1 MKILMVT
8 SPIVSLREPFK
19 GGTESF
25 VVSLANGMAS
35 AGHEVDI
42 LCKDADE
49 DNQFN
54 TLQLQESAFR
64 MADAITEESDGQ
76 KLFQAAQF
84 GLFDTEDYDI
94 IHFHSYY
101 HAMYDF
107 AFFHQRANVITLHS
121 PVSERLA
128 LTHKLNSSRS
138 KDIYV
143 AVSQRLAEQ
152 WRETISSELAII
164 PNGIDMAHLP
174 SPATKK
180 NDEIIWVGRLCEEK
194 NPVKAIHAA
203 QALNV
208 ALTLYGPISDK
219 PYFDECVSPLLK
231 GDIRYG
237 GHVSQHTLYSYISH
251 ARLLLITSDWKEPF
265 GLVTLEA
272 LALGTPVIGTDAAIP
287 KELRHSP
294 VTQTIDV
301 ADRDSLHHAYKTACD
316 VSVTECQGVA
326 SMFDISFTVKAYERI
341 YAAAKA

>member
-25 VVSLANGMAS
+25 VVSLANGMAD
-35 AGHEVDI
+35 AGHDVDI

-49 DNQFN
+49 DNRFN
-54 TLQLQESAFR
+54 ILQLQESAYR

-121 PVSERLA
+121 PLSERLA

-138 KDIYV
+138 DDIYV
-143 AVSQRLAEQ
+143 AVSQRLATQ
-152 WRETISSELAII
+152 WQETISGSLSIV
-164 PNGIDMAHLP
+164 PNGIDIAKLP
-174 SPATKK
+174 SPASKK
-180 NDEIIWVGRLCEEK
+180 NGEIIWVGRVCEEK
-194 NPVKAIHAA
+194 NPVAAIYAA
-203 QALNV
+203 RTLNV
-208 ALTLYGPISDK
+208 PLTLYGPISDS
-219 PYFDECVSPLLK
+219 PYFEECVAPLLK

-237 GHVSQHTLYSYISH
+237 GHVSQQTLYGYISQ
-251 ARLLLITSDWKEPF
+251 ARLLLITSNWQEPF

-272 LALGTPVIGTDAAIP
+272 LALGTPVIGTHAAIP
-287 KELRHSP
+287 QELRHAP

-301 ADRDSLHHAYKTACD
+301 TDSDSLHHAYKTACG
-316 VSVTECQGVA
+316 VSVADCQNFA
-326 SMFDISFTVKAYERI
+326 SKYDISFTVKAYERI
-341 YAAAKA
+341 YDAAKA